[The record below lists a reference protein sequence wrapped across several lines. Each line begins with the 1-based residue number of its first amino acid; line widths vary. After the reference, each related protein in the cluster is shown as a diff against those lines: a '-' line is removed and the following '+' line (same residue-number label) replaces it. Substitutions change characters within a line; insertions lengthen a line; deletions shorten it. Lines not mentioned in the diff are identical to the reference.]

1 MKISKIQKKK
11 RENSDFLLFFNSK
24 NVKKKFVKWQGVEV
38 AMSIW
43 RKTYKLRKFEK
54 FISLAFFPSS
64 KCWKILEKI
73 FVKWQDIFN
82 IFANDSSIWHKNM
95 KSLQSGFLHC
105 FIFLQ
110 KIWRKSENINSDF
123 MGVQFQISDSL
134 GKNLSNDKTITALHL
149 ERMSHQFDVKIQKLK
164 IIFILTLS
172 QKSIKWQDA
181 NSIFNF
187 SSECHCPYN

>member
-1 MKISKIQKKK
+1 MKISKIQKKTGK
-11 RENSDFLLFFNSK
+11 IRIFCYFSIL

-38 AMSIW
+38 VMSIW

-64 KCWKILEKI
+64 KCWKIFEKI

-134 GKNLSNDKTITALHL
+134 GKNLSND
-149 ERMSHQFDVKIQKLK
+149 
-164 IIFILTLS
+164 
-172 QKSIKWQDA
+172 
-181 NSIFNF
+181 
-187 SSECHCPYN
+187 